1 MTIKLFS
8 QRRSVKSYLK
18 HIDIHLDMMYRDL
31 AHEPS
36 ANHNISCLGTQAS
49 VHGIWELSSIPGK
62 AHHEFPE
69 AQ

>member
-1 MTIKLFS
+1 MFGKILPKNTLTN
-8 QRRSVKSYLK
+8 
-18 HIDIHLDMMYRDL
+18 HLDMMYRDL
-31 AHEPS
+31 AHEPT

-62 AHHEFPE
+62 AHHESPE